1 MPFSA
6 QLAMSVSF
14 LQLEILTEA
23 PIETIYSSPVA
34 RRIYVRMM
42 YLHFSFKSWV
52 IPSTFIQPE

>member
-34 RRIYVRMM
+34 V
-42 YLHFSFKSWV
+42 LHDV
-52 IPSTFIQPE
+52 PTFFI